1 MAKTAPRPMRTP
13 AFLMHDIHM
22 KGGNCEHSDTTE
34 IRENRYSCA
43 TCGAVLRK
51 VRASVVQ
58 RRRLLKW

>member
-1 MAKTAPRPMRTP
+1 MRTP